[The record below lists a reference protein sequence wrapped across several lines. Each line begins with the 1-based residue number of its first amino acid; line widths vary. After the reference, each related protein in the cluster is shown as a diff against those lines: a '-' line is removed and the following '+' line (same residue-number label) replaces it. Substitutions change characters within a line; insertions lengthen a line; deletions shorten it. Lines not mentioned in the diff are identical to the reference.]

1 MMCLG
6 KVVKSTAGHDKNRFF
21 CIVGISKDN
30 VKLAD
35 GKLRTLE
42 KPKTKN
48 TKHIQNTSTVLDLS
62 VVDTNKKLRAA
73 LRSFNGGM
81 A

>member
-1 MMCLG
+1 MLCLG
-6 KVVKSTAGHDKNRFF
+6 KVVKSMAGHDKDRFF
-21 CIVGISKDN
+21 CIVGMNQDS
-30 VKLAD
+30 VELAD
-35 GKLRTLE
+35 GKIRPLE

-48 TKHIQNTSTVLDLS
+48 TKHVQDTSTVLDLN

-73 LRSFNGGM
+73 LRPFNEGM